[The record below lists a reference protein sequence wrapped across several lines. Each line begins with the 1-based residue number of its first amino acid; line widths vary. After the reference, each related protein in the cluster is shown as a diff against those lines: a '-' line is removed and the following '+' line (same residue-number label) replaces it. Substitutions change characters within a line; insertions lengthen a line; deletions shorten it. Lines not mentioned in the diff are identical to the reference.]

1 MRADIET
8 SFASEIKPI
17 IYHKFISPLSPHLP
31 HPLAIVVLAVGVV
44 RLLVALATLSLNK
57 YHIQI

>member
-8 SFASEIKPI
+8 SFASEIKPSVF
-17 IYHKFISPLSPHLP
+17 HKFISPLSP